1 MTIKKMY
8 YDRLNRMSS
17 EEKKERNTK
26 LNNYFMKMG
35 DPVFT
40 RRSAI
45 KSLYSRYSTED
56 VLRLNSKLTNPDF
69 RGLMI
74 KADSLM
80 EVEGLVL
87 LENENIQEVLYQMH
101 YETEVKEDD
110 VDPLDRKNEYERRK
124 DVIQW
129 REAYKAILDS
139 YSYERLD
146 LRWDLAWSFYVTYR
160 NNFRQGHLKV
170 YASIVGDFPTGLD
183 GIPFQ
188 SILTSERKVRQR
200 RWKDRLTKAIIA
212 KDSEMLIELGLS
224 PEEIQRAYTKLNMLA
239 DQNPN
244 FESAE

>member
-8 YDRLNRMSS
+8 YDRLNRMSP
-17 EEKKERNTK
+17 EQKKERNTK

-45 KSLYSRYSTED
+45 KSLYTRYNTED

-80 EVEGLVL
+80 ESEGLVL
-87 LENENIQEVLYQMH
+87 LDSINVQEVLYQMH

-110 VDPLDRKNEYERRK
+110 IDPLDRKNEYERRK
-124 DVIQW
+124 DIVQW
-129 REAYKAILDS
+129 REAYKDILDT

-146 LRWDLAWSFYVTYR
+146 LLWDLAWSFYVTYR

-170 YASIVGDFPTGLD
+170 YASIIGEFPRGLD
-183 GIPFQ
+183 DIPFQ

-200 RWKDRLTKAIIA
+200 RWKDRLTKAIVSR
-212 KDSEMLIELGLS
+212 DTEMLLELGLS
-224 PEEIQRAYTKLNMLA
+224 SEEVQTAYERLITIA
-239 DQNPN
+239 DQNPE
-244 FESAE
+244 F